1 MTVKHITDVLDEKY
15 PQFTKNTGKVSNLV
29 SAKINSYIKRLE
41 AGQTS
46 LRYAISRDWGTNT
59 PKKNVVQISW
69 ILAPGWEVN

>member
-46 LRYAISRDWGTNT
+46 LRYAFQEIGA
-59 PKKNVVQISW
+59 PIPQKNVV
-69 ILAPGWEVN
+69 